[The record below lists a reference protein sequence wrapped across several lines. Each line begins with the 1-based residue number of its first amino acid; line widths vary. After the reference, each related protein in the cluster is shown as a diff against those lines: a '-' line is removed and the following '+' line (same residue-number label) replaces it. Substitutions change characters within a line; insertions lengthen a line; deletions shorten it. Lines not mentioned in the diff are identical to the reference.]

1 MSGAIKVE
9 EVKSYDELLCTSGP
23 FASMFRNVLLK
34 AKELNAS
41 DIHIEPK
48 KDDLVIRFRV
58 NGDLSEFIKLKGIYS
73 KPFLHTK
80 CNVLCFKRKT
90 S

>member
-34 AKELNAS
+34 A
-41 DIHIEPK
+41 
-48 KDDLVIRFRV
+48 
-58 NGDLSEFIKLKGIYS
+58 
-73 KPFLHTK
+73 
-80 CNVLCFKRKT
+80 
-90 S
+90 